1 MSINIDSVHASM
13 LKELCKKY
21 RLKEKDL
28 IQEYISDDYNNNFKK
43 KR

>member
-1 MSINIDSVHASM
+1 MNLNLDSVTISM

-21 RLKEKDL
+21 RMKEKDL

>member
-1 MSINIDSVHASM
+1 M